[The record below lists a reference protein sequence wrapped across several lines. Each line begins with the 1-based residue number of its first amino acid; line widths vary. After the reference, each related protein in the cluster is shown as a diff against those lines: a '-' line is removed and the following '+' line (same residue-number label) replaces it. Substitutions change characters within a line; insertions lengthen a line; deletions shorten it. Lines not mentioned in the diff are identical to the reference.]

1 MEHAPQKIQA
11 ASWDAK
17 LYLKFA
23 DERTR
28 PARDLLAQVP
38 IADATLV
45 YDLGCGPGNSTELLA
60 ARFPRAEIVG
70 IDSSAEMLAQARR
83 ALPAVPFEIS
93 DLTTWRPTRPAD
105 LLFSNAVFQW
115 VPDHLRVLRGLVEA
129 LPPGGVFAMQ
139 VPDNLSEP
147 SQVLIREVAEHGGWA
162 ARLAGAEEARQII
175 PAADVYY
182 NVLRPL
188 CRQIYLWR
196 TVYYHVMAGAR
207 AIVEWMTGTA
217 LRPHFVRLD
226 PAGQQAFL
234 SAYTERIAA
243 AYPALADGR
252 TIFPF
257 PRLFLIAIKA

>member
-1 MEHAPQKIQA
+1 MEHTPRKSQA
-11 ASWDAK
+11 AGWNAK

-38 IADATLV
+38 IVDATLV

-83 ALPAVPFEIS
+83 ALPAVSFEMS
-93 DLTTWRPTRPAD
+93 DLTTWRPTRPID
-105 LLFSNAVFQW
+105 LLFSNAAFQW
-115 VPDHLRVLRGLVEA
+115 LPDHLRVMGALVEA

-139 VPDNLSEP
+139 IPDNLSEP
-147 SQVLIREVAEHGGWA
+147 SQVLIREIAESGVFA

-175 PAADVYY
+175 PAADIYY
-182 NVLRPL
+182 NVLRPR
-188 CRQIYLWR
+188 CRQIDLWR
-196 TVYYHVMAGAR
+196 TVYYHVMAGAP

-217 LRPHFVRLD
+217 LRPHFARLD
-226 PAGQQAFL
+226 PAGRQAFL
-234 SAYTERIAA
+234 SVYTERIAA

-252 TIFPF
+252 IIFPF
-257 PRLFLIAIKA
+257 PRLFIIAIKA